1 MKIKPIEWARLSE
14 VDETVIAASPMVRGG
29 SEVPHRIAIRDLG
42 DQYVVHTQIF
52 DGVRKPYFQQG
63 DDFPKTNDSAP
74 VAHPPAEALCKAWAR
89 FEERARRT
97 LQMALPPTK
106 KLIEVANIAESIIE
120 TLLPDDEDERREL
133 VTDDYQLESDIQTFE
148 QLTGKELY
156 ARETP

>member
-1 MKIKPIEWARLSE
+1 MKIKPIEWALP
-14 VDETVIAASPMVRGG
+14 VADMTIVAASPMFQGG
-29 SEVPHRIAIRDLG
+29 SEVPHRIVIRDLG
-42 DQYVVHTQIF
+42 NTYVVHTQVY
-52 DGVRKPYFQQG
+52 DGVQKPYFHQG
-63 DDFPKTNDSAP
+63 DYFVKTNDSSP

-106 KLIEVANIAESIIE
+106 KLTEVANIAESIIE

-133 VTDDYQLESDIQTFE
+133 VTDDYQLESDVQTFE
-148 QLTGKELY
+148 ELTGKELY